1 MKVVLLPIQSKLK
14 LRSLTKT
21 QRSLGLTITPC
32 VFLCAFVGKFIMKD
46 ITIHLQHSPGE
57 LAEMGET
64 LGAAGISLEGGGVFV
79 HNGKGIAHF
88 LVEDPEKAQQALET
102 KGIEVAA
109 IHPVLIQKLR
119 QDVPGQ
125 LGKICRLMEK
135 NNINI
140 LVQYS
145 DHNNQ
150 LILVVDDHAKGKI
163 ISDSW
168 ANGIY
173 E

>member
-1 MKVVLLPIQSKLK
+1 
-14 LRSLTKT
+14 
-21 QRSLGLTITPC
+21 
-32 VFLCAFVGKFIMKD
+32 MKD
-46 ITIHLQHSPGE
+46 IAIHLQNKPGA

-64 LGAAGISLEGGGVFV
+64 LGAAGVSLEGGGMFV
-79 HNGKGIAHF
+79 NNGNGIAHF
-88 LVEDPEKAQQALET
+88 LVEDAERARQALQA

-109 IHPVLIQKLR
+109 IHDVLIQKLK
-119 QDVPGQ
+119 QDMPGQ
-125 LGKICRLMEK
+125 LGKICRLMAK

-150 LILVVDDHAKGKI
+150 LILVVDDHKKGKI
-163 ISDSW
+163 ISDNW